1 MATPDFIILFQKYL
15 DGTISLQELNLLRQ
29 AILAEEDKDRMD
41 VLLKQAFNDNRLVIN
56 GDDDPEVMYLD
67 FLNRVKQPA
76 ISVMRFRW
84 MAAAACLLLLGAGTW
99 FLTRT
104 ARKSVPVPVVAAV
117 AQTDIPAGAN
127 KAILTLSGGQQIVL
141 DSSRQGNVVSLGNIQ
156 ITKTASSGLMY
167 QALAP
172 AAGGPVVYNTLSTP
186 RGGQYQLTLQDGTKV
201 WLNAASSL
209 KYPMAFN
216 GTERVVEL
224 TGEGYFEVARN
235 IRQPFIVRFNGV
247 EIKVL
252 GTEFN
257 VMAYNDEP
265 GGSQTTLINGGI
277 AVSVGGES
285 RLLSPGEAA
294 VVDGRIRVKE
304 VDVQPVIAWK
314 NGEIALN
321 NEDLASV
328 MRQISRWYD
337 VNVSFNGAVP
347 QWRTG
352 GMVKRSV
359 NLSALLAFFEENGL
373 HSTVNGRDIVFYQ

>member
-15 DGTISLQELNLLRQ
+15 DSTISLQELNLLRQ
-29 AILAEEDKDRMD
+29 AILAEEDKDKMD
-41 VLLKQAFNDNRLVIN
+41 ALLKQAFSDNRLVIH

-84 MAAAACLLLLGAGTW
+84 MAVAACLLLLGTGTW

-104 ARKSVPVPVVAAV
+104 IQKNVPVPMAK
-117 AQTDIPAGAN
+117 TDIPAGGN

-141 DSSRQGNVVSLGNIQ
+141 DSSRQGNVVNLGNIQ
-156 ITKTASSGLMY
+156 ITKTASSELKY

-172 AAGGPVVYNTLSTP
+172 AAGGPIVYNTLSTP

-209 KYPMAFN
+209 KYPMSFN
-216 GTERVVEL
+216 GPERVVEL

-235 IRQPFIVRFNGV
+235 IKQPFIVRFNGV

-265 GGSQTTLINGGI
+265 GGSQTTLINGGV
-277 AVSVGGES
+277 AVSVGAER

-347 QWRTG
+347 RWRTG
-352 GMVKRSV
+352 GMVKRNV

-373 HSTVNGRDIVFYQ
+373 HSTVNGRNIVFYQ

>member
-15 DGTISLQELNLLRQ
+15 DSTISLQELNLLRQ
-29 AILAEEDKDRMD
+29 AILAEEDKDKMD
-41 VLLKQAFNDNRLVIN
+41 ALLKQAFSDNRLVIH

-84 MAAAACLLLLGAGTW
+84 MAAAACLLLLGTGTW

-104 ARKSVPVPVVAAV
+104 IQKNVPVPMAK
-117 AQTDIPAGAN
+117 TDIPAGGN

-141 DSSRQGNVVSLGNIQ
+141 DSSRQGNVVNLGNIQ
-156 ITKTASSGLMY
+156 ITKTASSELKY

-172 AAGGPVVYNTLSTP
+172 AAGGPIVYNTLSTP

-209 KYPMAFN
+209 KYPMSFN
-216 GTERVVEL
+216 GPERVVEL

-235 IRQPFIVRFNGV
+235 IKQPFIVRFNGV

-265 GGSQTTLINGGI
+265 GGSQTTLINGGV
-277 AVSVGGES
+277 AVSVGAER

-347 QWRTG
+347 RWRTG
-352 GMVKRSV
+352 GMVKRNV

-373 HSTVNGRDIVFYQ
+373 HSTVNGRNIVFYQ